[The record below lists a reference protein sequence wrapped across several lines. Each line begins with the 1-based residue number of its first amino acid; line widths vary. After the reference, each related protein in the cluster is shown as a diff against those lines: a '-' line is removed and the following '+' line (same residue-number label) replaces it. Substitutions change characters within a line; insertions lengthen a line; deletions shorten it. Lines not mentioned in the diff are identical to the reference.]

1 MSDTE
6 REALARLLRAVAAV
20 EKMLPHGPDRYE
32 LLVAAQA
39 IAAALAAAR
48 EAAEQRERALRE
60 ALEAI
65 EEGAPDGATA
75 RLARAAL
82 EASR

>member
-1 MSDTE
+1 MSDE
-6 REALARLLRAVAAV
+6 AARELFDVLH
-20 EKMLPHGPDRYE
+20 PHFTYGRHAE
-32 LLVAAQA
+32 AMQA

>member
-39 IAAALAAAR
+39 IAAALAAA
-48 EAAEQRERALRE
+48 ALK
-60 ALEAI
+60 
-65 EEGAPDGATA
+65 
-75 RLARAAL
+75 ARAAM
-82 EASR
+82 EEGGA

>member
-39 IAAALAAAR
+39 IAAALAAER
-48 EAAEQRERALRE
+48 EAAVARE
-60 ALEAI
+60 I
-65 EEGAPDGATA
+65 E
-75 RLARAAL
+75 